1 MATPTRPSADPTRA
15 AIINAA
21 RTCFVEK
28 GFAGTSISA
37 IAKKAQINQSLIYHH
52 FGNKQDLW
60 VAVKINILEEYH
72 NSQNMNWDK
81 LLTLKNCEE
90 FISEFIQY
98 RFGFFDQ
105 HPDALRIIEWQYL
118 EPDPFELTAYTPETI
133 QTIIKRIQ
141 YFQKQKKLSTHF
153 NPELIFSLLLTIPL
167 GFFRTFRD
175 LSKDKSK
182 QQLSKM
188 KKEYIELCI
197 KTFLNGLR
205 GQI

>member
-1 MATPTRPSADPTRA
+1 MTTPTRPSADSTRA
-15 AIINAA
+15 AILSAA

-37 IAKKAQINQSLIYHH
+37 IAKEAQINQSLIYHH
-52 FGNKQDLW
+52 FGNKQELW
-60 VAVKINILEEYH
+60 VDVKITILEEYH

-81 LLTLKNCEE
+81 LLTLKNCNE

-118 EPDPFELTAYTPETI
+118 EPDPFQLTAYTPETI
-133 QTIIKRIQ
+133 QTIIKRIK
-141 YFQKQKKLSTHF
+141 YFQKQKQLSSKY

-167 GFFRTFRD
+167 GFFRSFRD
-175 LSKDKSK
+175 LTTNLSK
-182 QQLSKM
+182 QQLTKM
-188 KKEYIELCI
+188 KNEYVQLCI
-197 KTFLNGLR
+197 ETVLNSLKG
-205 GQI
+205 